1 MSEFNSVHL
10 IVIPLALQIFFANNI
25 LLLQKDHGNPS
36 HRVALVEK
44 RSKTISVR
52 VLYMG
57 VMLIR
62 QKMVAGL

>member
-1 MSEFNSVHL
+1 
-10 IVIPLALQIFFANNI
+10 
-25 LLLQKDHGNPS
+25 
-36 HRVALVEK
+36 VEK

-62 QKMVAGL
+62 QKMVGGWTVIIYLTNILGGL